1 MTPAGTQPGYDI
13 GRDDSGLTK
22 REREVIAGIVAG
34 QALVQIAA
42 ALGVTKQRVDTIVRS
57 LIQKDR
63 LRRTDGHFE
72 VIVPR

>member
-1 MTPAGTQPGYDI
+1 MTPAGTTPGYGI
-13 GRDDSGLTK
+13 GRDDSGITK

-34 QALVQIAA
+34 HALVAIAA
-42 ALGVTKQRVDTIVRS
+42 DLGVSKQRVDTIVKS
-57 LIQKDR
+57 LINKSR